1 MKEFLKKYYK
11 KIIIL
16 SIDVLCLI
24 IALCCK
30 PLSDL
35 MLSNDSACLWTTL
48 GGQCLTCGGT
58 HFVNDLFSFR
68 IADAF
73 MDNQL
78 LFIMAAYFGI
88 TLIVVNLLWLF
99 DLSFARKILK
109 WMYNIPVL
117 IVFSVG
123 TIAFLLWRNIP
134 AFIKIIEIVPALWEK
149 ILEIVAR

>member
-1 MKEFLKKYYK
+1 MKEFLRKHYK
-11 KIIIL
+11 KIIVL
-16 SIDVLCLI
+16 SIDALCLI

-30 PLSDL
+30 PLSEL
-35 MLSNDSACLWTTL
+35 MLSSDTDCLWASL

-58 HFVNDLFSFR
+58 HFVNDLFSLR

-78 LFIMAAYFGI
+78 LFIVTVYFAI

-99 DLSFARKILK
+99 NLSFALKILK

-123 TIAFLLWRNIP
+123 TIAFLLWRNLP
-134 AFIKIIEIVPALWEK
+134 ALIRAVEVAPALWEK
-149 ILEIVAR
+149 ILEIAAR

>member
-1 MKEFLKKYYK
+1 MKEFIKKHYK

-35 MLSNDSACLWTTL
+35 MLSNDSACIWTTL

-58 HFVNDLFSFR
+58 HFVNDLFSLR

-78 LFIMAAYFGI
+78 LFIATIYFAI

-99 DLSFARKILK
+99 DLSFALKILK

-123 TIAFLLWRNIP
+123 TIAFLLWRNLPELIRV
-134 AFIKIIEIVPALWEK
+134 IEIAPALWEK
-149 ILEIVAR
+149 ILEIAAR